1 MKKNKKNERN
11 NNMNDNL
18 AREPKKYTYEDYKKY
33 NDRCELIDGKLY
45 SMNDGHV
52 IDIGHVATYE
62 DYKKY
67 NDEHRVELIDGEFIK
82 MTAPSRQHQAIVL
95 ELAIILNEKLK
106 GKPFKVYISP
116 TDVIL
121 EDHVTFQP
129 DLFIV
134 CDKNKL
140 KDEGIFGAP
149 DVAIEIISKSDA
161 KRDKIYKYSKYAE
174 YGVENYI
181 MIDQINN
188 EILQSKLNHQT
199 GFYDTKRLDITDNVI
214 IRRGDEEISFNLKD
228 SEALNL
234 NEK

>member
-1 MKKNKKNERN
+1 MKNNTKKERK

-18 AREPKKYTYEDYKKY
+18 ARVPEKYTYEDYKKY

-82 MTAPSRQHQAIVL
+82 MTAPSRQHQDLVGEIFLKLVAV
-95 ELAIILNEKLK
+95 LK
-106 GKPFKVYISP
+106 GKPCKVYISP

-121 EDHVTFQP
+121 ENHETFQP

-149 DVAIEIISKSDA
+149 DVTIEIISKSDA

-181 MIDQINN
+181 MIDPINN
-188 EILQSKLNHQT
+188 EILQSKLNHET
-199 GFYDTKRLDITDNVI
+199 GFYDTKRLEITDDVI
-214 IRRGDEEISFNLKD
+214 IRKGEEEISFNLKD
-228 SEALNL
+228 SEALKMKN
-234 NEK
+234 